1 MKLVVCVKQVP
12 DSAAKVVVDDG
23 RVSWGDAPLVINPWD
38 EYAVEAALAQ
48 TEVYGGDVTAI
59 SIGGENAKEALKH
72 ALAMGCSQA
81 ILISDPALAQA
92 DSQVT
97 AKVLAAAI
105 QKVGDVD
112 LAFLGRQ
119 AIDSDTGLTP
129 SQTARI
135 LEWPALSL
143 VAAIPEVDPDARKI
157 RVERSMEEGRQI
169 VESSF
174 PAVITVVKDYGEP
187 RYPSFMGIRKASR
200 ADIPI
205 WSLADLG
212 ISQISPVV
220 SWPELMN
227 PPAREVTTEIIDG
240 DSPEDVANQLADK
253 ILAEKVL

>member
-1 MKLVVCVKQVP
+1 VP
-12 DSAAKVVVDDG
+12 DSAAKVVVEDG
-23 RVSWGDAPLVINPWD
+23 QVTWGDAPLVINPWD

-48 TEVYGGDVTAI
+48 TEAYGGDVTAI
-59 SIGGENAKEALKH
+59 SIGGENAKDALKH

-81 ILISDPALAQA
+81 ILISDPALSNA

-97 AKVLAAAI
+97 SKVLATAI
-105 QKVGDVD
+105 QKVEGVD
-112 LAFLGRQ
+112 LAFMGRQ
-119 AIDSDTGLTP
+119 AIDSDTGLTA

-135 LEWPALSL
+135 LGWPALTL
-143 VAAIPEVDPDARKI
+143 VVAIPEVNADTHKI

-169 VESSF
+169 VEGNL

-205 WSLADLG
+205 WSLSDLG
-212 ISQISPVV
+212 IDQVTPVV

-227 PPAREVTTEIIDG
+227 PPSRDVTTEIISA
-240 DSPEDVANQLADK
+240 DSPEEIADLLADK